1 MATRAALVLAAS
13 VIGMTLSAMPAVVR
27 AEAAGDDWLPSQ
39 QHGMGFAKDP
49 SGAVIT
55 RVTKNSAAER
65 AGVTEGMVIT
75 HIDGLPLRELTA
87 IQIARIFAGTGAR
100 VELKVRGNGTL
111 IVSDAG
117 GLRDGGSA
125 LKLGPAGE

>member
-111 IVSDAG
+111 IVNDTG
-117 GLRDGGSA
+117 GFRDGGSA
-125 LKLGPAGE
+125 LKLGPAGN

>member
-1 MATRAALVLAAS
+1 MATRAALVLAAT
-13 VIGMTLSAMPAVVR
+13 VIGVTLAGTSTMAR
-27 AEAAGDDWLPSQ
+27 AEAAGDDWLPSY

-49 SGAVIT
+49 SGAIIT
-55 RVTKNSAAER
+55 KVTKDSAAER

-117 GLRDGGSA
+117 GLHGGGSA
-125 LKLGPAGE
+125 LKLGPAGN